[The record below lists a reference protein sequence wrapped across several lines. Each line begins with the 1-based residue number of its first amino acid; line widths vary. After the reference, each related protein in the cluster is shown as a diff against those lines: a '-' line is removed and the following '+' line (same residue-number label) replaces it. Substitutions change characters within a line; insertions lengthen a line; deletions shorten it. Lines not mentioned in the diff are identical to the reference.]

1 MTSFVPSTSSF
12 HSAKPIQSKLS
23 GAHPRLREWM
33 IFLWAISRQYHK
45 SSQLDCEIPNLGVQN
60 RDGTERSLQS
70 HHGSNGLNSE
80 KGLNGEMRFWNKMG
94 SIGQKI
100 DVS

>member
-1 MTSFVPSTSSF
+1 
-12 HSAKPIQSKLS
+12 
-23 GAHPRLREWM
+23 M

-70 HHGSNGLNSE
+70 DHGSNGLNSE
-80 KGLNGEMRFWNKMG
+80 KGLNGEIRFRNKMG
-94 SIGQKI
+94 SIDQKLMYHKDLFVKFYSKSNSTPCPI
-100 DVS
+100 L